1 MREFGS
7 PGRLALVVFQDIA
20 KCEDLGIYPIAA
32 VVCGSYD
39 VKYSGSVLP
48 RDSLFLLGISCL

>member
-1 MREFGS
+1 MSEFES
-7 PGRLALVVFQDIA
+7 LGRLTLALYQDIA
-20 KCEDLGIYPIAA
+20 KCEDLRTCPVAA

-48 RDSLFLLGISCL
+48 YDSRLLLGISCL